1 LGRGL
6 LSLLLLLLGLA
17 KNPRHSG
24 DESWKTETE
33 SERRDRFHTVRLDS
47 DLASVEEVD
56 DSVEVVLGVVRQDQL
71 DPGAA
76 DQALMCVCVSLICVL
91 CVTCSHFLAKSA
103 KVWRGCSEHG

>member
-76 DQALMCVCVSLICVL
+76 DQAL
-91 CVTCSHFLAKSA
+91 AKSA
-103 KVWRGCSEHG
+103 KVWRGCSENG